1 MNNAF
6 AASSLRRLSRILTT
20 LFMLAPLAHAHAGS
34 TSGLVDR
41 NWIEID
47 SPNFRVVTEQPE
59 DVARQMIVDL
69 ENLRYISNKVR
80 GAQSLDGPP
89 LTIVAMGKDS
99 FATLGLPR
107 NWAGVFTLSRVGY
120 AALARIDQ
128 YAKRSDESDFSRA
141 VILHE
146 YHHFLMHYSPETTSY
161 PTWYDEGMS
170 EYWSSLLIQDGMAW
184 FGHEVEHSGRED
196 SLFDQ
201 SGSVRFDT
209 KWLFSSP
216 KLTYNETRSSDIET
230 AHFYAQSN
238 YAIHY
243 FNSSPELRRQLAHYL
258 RLHNMGLSQEQAV
271 RIAFKRT
278 YAELDSDLRTY
289 VKRHVT
295 VRGFSTGKD
304 GLDLPQVQIKV
315 AKLDQAATY
324 AVLADVVPRFG
335 SADHNV
341 TKELIETNIKLHPDD
356 ARANSLAIVYNT
368 FGDMD
373 TRLPVLLKRFPD
385 DAHLLALRAE
395 SLRKAA
401 VAMHDTGVPGWEPML
416 LEARTLYRRAI
427 KADPNLPL
435 AYVGL
440 GYLYTL
446 LPESE
451 PVQEGIAGLDTAVI
465 YESGPWAFSALA
477 RFYLRDKQW
486 RNALKSMRSAVAFD
500 IRGRYPGAPLQME
513 NLELIVDMNSDAT
526 PDGKGLRYKSSAVY
540 EGSLADDKPHGK
552 GKWSRPNGSYYEG
565 DFVQGLPSGHGKLV
579 SERGGVY
586 EGDFVAGMAQGT
598 GHMTY
603 PPTGKWMSY
612 EGGVK
617 NGLPDGAGVLVTK
630 DGRLETTFLQGY
642 ADGNGTFVP
651 AHGGAPIQGKWID
664 GDYQW
669 PAADNIVFTGG
680 IDANGRRYGKGWC
693 QTVGSQKIDVCR
705 YKDGR
710 KVATDSDDD
719 D

>member
-1 MNNAF
+1 MKNPF
-6 AASSLRRLSRILTT
+6 RLLTT
-20 LFMLAPLAHAHAGS
+20 LFMLVPLAQATAGNVS
-34 TSGLVDR
+34 DLVDQ

-69 ENLRYISNKVR
+69 ENLRYISNRVR

-89 LTIVAMGKDS
+89 LTILAMGKDS
-99 FATLGLPR
+99 FATLGLPK
-107 NWAGVFTLSRVGY
+107 NWGGVFTLSRSGY
-120 AALARIDQ
+120 AALAKIDH
-128 YAKRSDESDFSRA
+128 YARTADESDFSRA

-170 EYWSSLLIQDGMAW
+170 EYWSSLVILDGTAW
-184 FGHEVEHSGRED
+184 FGHPVEHSGRED
-196 SLFDQ
+196 LLYDQ
-201 SGSVRFDT
+201 SGSIRFDT

-216 KLTYNETRSSDIET
+216 KLKFDETRSSNFET
-230 AHFYAQSN
+230 GRFYAQSN

-243 FNSSPELRRQLAHYL
+243 FNSSPELRRHLAHYL

-271 RIAFKRT
+271 RIAFKKT
-278 YAELDSDLRTY
+278 YAELDSELRTY
-289 VKRHVT
+289 VQRRVT
-295 VRGFSTGKD
+295 VRGFPTGKD
-304 GLDLPQVQIKV
+304 GLDLPQVQMKV
-315 AKLDQAATY
+315 VKLDHAATY

-335 SADHNV
+335 RVDHKV
-341 TKELIETNIKLHPDD
+341 AKELIETNIKLHPDD
-356 ARANSLAIVYNT
+356 ARANALAIVYNS

-373 TRLPVLLKRFPD
+373 TRLPALLQRFPN
-385 DAHLLALRAE
+385 DARLLALRAE
-395 SLRKAA
+395 GLRNAA
-401 VAMHDTGVPGWEPML
+401 VAMHETGAPGWEPML
-416 LEARTLYRRAI
+416 QEARTLYRRAI
-427 KADPNLPL
+427 QADPNTPL
-435 AYVGL
+435 AYHGL

-446 LPESE
+446 LPDSE

-465 YESGPWAFSALA
+465 YEQNPVSFHALA

-500 IRGRYPGAPLQME
+500 TRGRYSSYALQME

-526 PDGKGLRYKSSAVY
+526 LDAKGLRYKSGAVY
-540 EGSLADDKPHGK
+540 EGTLAGGKPQGK
-552 GKWSRPNGSYYEG
+552 GTWSRPNGSYYEG
-565 DFVQGLPSGHGKLV
+565 DFVQGMPSGHGKLV

-586 EGDFVAGMAQGT
+586 EGDFLTGMAQGK
-598 GHMTY
+598 GRMTY
-603 PPTGKWMSY
+603 PGTGTWVSY

-617 NGLPDGAGVLVTK
+617 EGAPDGAGILVTK
-630 DGRLETTFLQGY
+630 NGRLEGTFLHGY
-642 ADGNGTFVP
+642 AHGNGTFVP
-651 AHGGAPIQGKWID
+651 VHGGAPIQGKWIA

-669 PAADNIVFTGG
+669 PAADNVVFTGG

-693 QTVGSQKIDVCR
+693 QTVGSQKIDACR

-710 KVATDSDDD
+710 KVATDAGDDD
-719 D
+719 